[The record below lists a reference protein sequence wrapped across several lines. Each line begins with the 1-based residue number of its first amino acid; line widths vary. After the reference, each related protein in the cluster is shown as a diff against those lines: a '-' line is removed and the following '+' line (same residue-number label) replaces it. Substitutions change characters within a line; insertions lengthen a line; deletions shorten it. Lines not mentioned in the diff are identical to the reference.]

1 VGVGVASAEPNDLY
15 DGKTMQRAEQEW
27 WTVCRSSGAEWTL
40 CDPRE
45 PGAGE
50 GDRSERRQG
59 KPPCPARYSSR
70 THAGT
75 DRRRRCESHEY
86 VFVLSKTP
94 LVGHVCSRSR
104 GRNPLVFR
112 SSLHVQNK
120 PCRYNGIR
128 VVRCKFWIGNL
139 RISCFI
145 LEARRCAAPTTRIQ
159 LQRFRLDF
167 TQAHAHSRLH
177 QSVSLRTVLR
187 APLPSRIG
195 HSPRHRKSG

>member
-1 VGVGVASAEPNDLY
+1 MNFGNGKFRVFTASPLNTPSHIAFLLSL
-15 DGKTMQRAEQEW
+15 TFA
-27 WTVCRSSGAEWTL
+27 SGAPAWVIGEHYFRLTSRVSTIIVFDL
-40 CDPRE
+40 E
-45 PGAGE
+45 SAGE
-50 GDRSERRQG
+50 IWRWQG
-59 KPPCPARYSSR
+59 KGVVNRYIALPMGNWSS
-70 THAGT
+70 A
-75 DRRRRCESHEY
+75 Y
-86 VFVLSKTP
+86 K
-94 LVGHVCSRSR
+94 
-104 GRNPLVFR
+104 FR
-112 SSLHVQNK
+112 
-120 PCRYNGIR
+120 
-128 VVRCKFWIGNL
+128 IGNL